1 MAIGRC
7 FFFYFSLVN
16 HVAEERVGHPQ
27 KCMELH
33 LRYVRARQSHTG
45 RCRDTPLSP
54 APLTGMCAAVAQSLT
69 AQQWRAYVTWGP
81 RSALTTTAAEF
92 LSAESLYYG

>member
-16 HVAEERVGHPQ
+16 HVAEEIVGHPQ

-33 LRYVRARQSHTG
+33 WRYVRARQSHTG
-45 RCRDTPLSP
+45 RCRDTLSP
-54 APLTGMCAAVAQSLT
+54 ALNRCGLGHSGRLLIGLHSSKSQP
-69 AQQWRAYVTWGP
+69 
-81 RSALTTTAAEF
+81 
-92 LSAESLYYG
+92 

>member
-16 HVAEERVGHPQ
+16 HVAEEIVGHPQ

-33 LRYVRARQSHTG
+33 WRYVRARQSHTG
-45 RCRDTPLSP
+45 RCRDTLSP
-54 APLTGMCAAVAQSLT
+54 ALNRCDLADLFG
-69 AQQWRAYVTWGP
+69 
-81 RSALTTTAAEF
+81 ALANRTK
-92 LSAESLYYG
+92 Y